1 MTYSAKDHIL
11 INNNL
16 PLFDSEFAL
25 KQFSGNRPLLSK
37 VLDTF
42 CQQYATFSAKLV
54 ADIEQNEFN
63 TVKRDVH
70 TVKGVSGNLGMKSL
84 YQASND
90 FKINSQQ
97 SPPQESDITGYMT
110 ILNDTLTTITQFIK
124 TNSTP
129 DEGASAPVHNT
140 PKESEQDAR
149 ALLLSALKRK
159 EFITH
164 TKLSAWMGD
173 LSLPADVLQNFH
185 RAIDELDY
193 EKAISLLE

>member
-90 FKINSQQ
+90 LKINSQQ
-97 SPPQESDITGYMT
+97 STAPESDIAGYIT
-110 ILNDTLTTITQFIK
+110 ILNNTLTTITQFIK

>member
-90 FKINSQQ
+90 LKINSQQ
-97 SPPQESDITGYMT
+97 STAQESDIAGYMT